1 MAQDRREKRMEDR
14 VLTIPNLL
22 SAFRLCLIP
31 LIVWL
36 YCVKGDYSLTA
47 AVLLV
52 SGATDIIDGII
63 ARRFQMISN
72 LGKVL
77 DPVADKLTQGAM
89 LMCLITRFHW
99 MALPLGIM
107 VVKEAFMGLS
117 GIAVVKKTGQVFGAD
132 WHGKVATVL
141 LYAMMLLHV
150 LWYDIPPVVSA
161 VTIGLCT
168 GMVGLSLVLYALKN
182 LGALAEAKR
191 AGKSE

>member
-1 MAQDRREKRMEDR
+1 MDQDRKEKRMEDR

-22 SAFRLCLIP
+22 SVFRLCLIP
-31 LIVWL
+31 VIVWL
-36 YCVKGDYSLTA
+36 YCVRADYPLTA
-47 AVLLV
+47 SVLLA
-52 SGATDIIDGII
+52 SGATDIVDGVI
-63 ARRFQMISN
+63 ARRFGMISN

-99 MALPLGIM
+99 MALPLGAM

-150 LWYDIPPVVSA
+150 LWYDITPLVSA
-161 VTIGLCT
+161 VTIGICT
-168 GMVGLSLVLYALKN
+168 GMIGLSLVLYAVKN
-182 LGALAEAKR
+182 FRALDEAKR
-191 AGKSE
+191 TEEG

>member
-1 MAQDRREKRMEDR
+1 MDQDRKEKRMEDR

-22 SAFRLCLIP
+22 SVFRLCLIP
-31 LIVWL
+31 IIVWL
-36 YCVKGDYSLTA
+36 YCVRRDYPLTA
-47 AVLLV
+47 SVLLV
-52 SGATDIIDGII
+52 SGATDIVDGII
-63 ARRFQMISN
+63 ARQFGMISN

-99 MALPLGIM
+99 MALPLGTM

-150 LWYDIPPVVSA
+150 LWYDITPLVSA

-168 GMVGLSLVLYALKN
+168 GMIGLSLVLYAAKN
-182 LGALAEAKR
+182 FKALREEKGTGEA
-191 AGKSE
+191 